1 MEGLSIDGKRA
12 VYRLGG
18 TLSPDLAADN
28 VREAL
33 EICRVQGVRELVAD
47 LHEVAP
53 TQEVGLGSRAFYI
66 REWFRASSG
75 KVRLAVVVKPE
86 LIDPKKFGE
95 TFAGSI
101 GLQAKAFVT
110 VEDAVQWLDSLPAT

>member
-1 MEGLSIDGKRA
+1 MEGLSIEGERGF
-12 VYRLGG
+12 YRLSG
-18 TLSPDLAADN
+18 THSPDLAADN

-33 EICRVQGVRELVAD
+33 EICRIQGIRELVAD
-47 LHEVAP
+47 LHEVTP
-53 TQEVGLGSRAFYI
+53 SEPVGLGSRAFYI

-86 LIDPKKFGE
+86 LLDPKKFGE

-101 GLQAKAFVT
+101 GLQAKAFVA
-110 VEDAVQWLDSLPAT
+110 VEEALAWLDSLR